1 MPLCARQLEEALLIA
16 KKKLSSP
23 RYDEGRPLFESD
35 GMAVRVLV
43 LGVVSR
49 YCSCAIL
56 DGEQTESLAEFTM
69 ANCRTPGTF
78 SPRCSQGL

>member
-43 LGVVSR
+43 LGVVSPDIAR
-49 YCSCAIL
+49 VRIL
-56 DGEQTESLAEFTM
+56 DGEQTGAESLADSRGELQD
-69 ANCRTPGTF
+69 PQE
-78 SPRCSQGL
+78 P